1 MRNNLPVTNVEVQLD
16 AHTLIVS
23 KTDLKGQITYINKD
37 FIEISGFTEAELIG
51 QSHNIV
57 RHPDMPVEAYADMWA
72 DLKDGR
78 PWTGLVKN
86 RCKNG
91 DHYWVLANATPLR
104 ENGQVVGFM
113 SVRRK
118 ASPQQTQAA
127 EAAYRAIREKRAGGK
142 EIRHG
147 SVVKGGALSVLQRW
161 SSGASS
167 SQKIVLGMLLG
178 FSILIGVATSLLGGH
193 LAGLLDGLGR
203 NALKN
208 DIGLIRAMV
217 ETNLGALRQEAI
229 QLNRGFEIS
238 FKDEIV
244 LEGSGEQAVLRL
256 AKGDILNGRLEVVDG
271 FTEKTGAVATI
282 FIRKG
287 DDFSRVTTSVKKEN
301 GERAVGTNLAK
312 EHPALAALLAGKS
325 YVGRANLFGKSFYTS
340 YTPIVAN
347 GGTVIGATFI
357 GLDISKELESLK
369 QQVRALKVGETG
381 YYYVLDANPGKDFG
395 NLIVHPAKEG
405 TNVAGVKDAAGRE
418 FIREML
424 ERGSG
429 EEVYPWVNQELGE
442 TSPRDKLV
450 VFDTLPDAKW
460 LIAGGAY
467 LDEFHAVSRQVTYLV
482 MLGGVILSLVLAAF
496 LYWLINKLIVK
507 PLQQKVLPVFNELA
521 EGRYDSR
528 LEIGANDEVGQLL
541 QGLQSMQIQQGFNVA
556 ESERIA
562 NNNLRIQ
569 IALNC
574 VSANLRIADDDGTV
588 IYANKGLLDT
598 LRQIEP
604 GLRVQQPNFSIDKF
618 VGSNIGAFYRD
629 PAAALKSLR
638 ELQSTRQTELEIGG
652 RIYNVI
658 TNPIVNERGQRL
670 GTVGEWV
677 DRTAELHAQR
687 AVAALIS
694 RASAGDLEARL
705 DTDTLEGFYRE
716 LGAGI
721 NSLLETSGSAIGE
734 IAALLERVAGGDL
747 MHTVNSE
754 YRGTFGKLRDDANQT
769 VEKLRELVG
778 DIQHSAETI
787 NMAAREIASGNQDL
801 SSRTEEQASSLEET
815 ASSMEQLTS
824 TVRQNADNARQA
836 NELAAGAQAVAEK
849 GGEVV
854 GQVVHTMGSI
864 HQASSKIADII
875 GVIDGIAFQTNI
887 LALNAAVEAARAGEQ
902 GRGFAVVATEVRS
915 LAQRSA
921 AAAKEIKGLI
931 SDSVERVDAGNRL
944 VDQAG
949 RTMEEVV
956 SSIKRVA
963 KIVTDIAEASREQSA
978 GIDQVSLAVNQMD
991 EVTQQNAALVEEAA
1005 AAAESL
1011 EEQANHLAESVSV
1024 FKVVQSA
1031 RSVKNTPRLSRSTH
1045 SPRPAQAVRQVSG
1058 KKPAALPVSLDDE
1071 WSEF

>member
-1 MRNNLPVTNVEVQLD
+1 MRNNLPVNQVEVQLD
-16 AHTLIVS
+16 DHTLIVS

-37 FIEISGFTEAELIG
+37 FITISGFTEAELIG
-51 QSHNIV
+51 QPHNIV
-57 RHPDMPVEAYADMWA
+57 RHPDMPVEAFADMWA
-72 DLKDGR
+72 DLQAGR

-91 DHYWVLANATPLR
+91 DYYWVLATATPMR
-104 ENGQVVGFM
+104 EAGQVVGYM

-118 ASPQQTQAA
+118 ATHPQI
-127 EAAYRAIREKRAGGK
+127 EAADSAYRLFREKKAGSLRV
-142 EIRHG
+142 RHG
-147 SVVKGGALSVLQRW
+147 MVVKGGESFFANLSLKVKLVAGFAVLL
-161 SSGASS
+161 
-167 SQKIVLGMLLG
+167 LGML
-178 FSILIGVATSLLGGH
+178 GVAALGLVGMAQEDDAVNELYKWRLQPIQSLAVIGKLMADNRAQVMLALQHDPASTTAALHDHPADKHFQAIENNIAAITEQWTNYEKGIRSDGH
-193 LAGLLDGLGR
+193 RVKALAYQEARKRFVNDGLL
-203 NALKN
+203 
-208 DIGLIRAMV
+208 
-217 ETNLGALRQEAI
+217 
-229 QLNRGFEIS
+229 
-238 FKDEIV
+238 
-244 LEGSGEQAVLRL
+244 
-256 AKGDILNGRLEVVDG
+256 
-271 FTEKTGAVATI
+271 
-282 FIRKG
+282 
-287 DDFSRVTTSVKKEN
+287 
-301 GERAVGTNLAK
+301 
-312 EHPALAALLAGKS
+312 
-325 YVGRANLFGKSFYTS
+325 
-340 YTPIVAN
+340 
-347 GGTVIGATFI
+347 
-357 GLDISKELESLK
+357 
-369 QQVRALKVGETG
+369 
-381 YYYVLDANPGKDFG
+381 
-395 NLIVHPAKEG
+395 PAKK
-405 TNVAGVKDAAGRE
+405 A
-418 FIREML
+418 
-424 ERGSG
+424 
-429 EEVYPWVNQELGE
+429 
-442 TSPRDKLV
+442 
-450 VFDTLPDAKW
+450 
-460 LIAGGAY
+460 
-467 LDEFHAVSRQVTYLV
+467 
-482 MLGGVILSLVLAAF
+482 
-496 LYWLINKLIVK
+496 
-507 PLQQKVLPVFNELA
+507 LA
-521 EGRYDSR
+521 EGRYSDANQILLTVINPSYAEADAKAMALFNYQSGSAEHKR
-528 LEIGANDEVGQLL
+528 QESADRYASLQLWVLLLIGAGLAAGLAVAYAVVRSVTRPLDDVLQTFESLSRGDFTRNVDLSRNDELGKVL

-556 ESERIA
+556 ESIRIA
-562 NNNLRIQ
+562 NDNLRIQ
-569 IALNC
+569 IALDC
-574 VSANLRIADDDGTV
+574 VSANLRIADDDGLV
-588 IYANKGLLDT
+588 LYANKGLLTT

-604 GLRVQQPNFSIDKF
+604 DLREQQPGFTVDNF
-618 VGSNIGAFYRD
+618 VGSNIGAFYPD
-629 PAAALKSLR
+629 ADAALKALR

-658 TNPIVNERGQRL
+658 TNPIINDRGQRL

-687 AVAALIS
+687 AVGALIS

-705 DTDTLEGFYRE
+705 DTSEMEGFYKE
-716 LGAGI
+716 LGGGI

-754 YRGTFGKLRDDANQT
+754 YQGTFGKLRDDANQT
-769 VEKLRELVG
+769 IEKLRELVG

-787 NMAAREIASGNQDL
+787 NTAAREIASGNQDL

-815 ASSMEQLTS
+815 ASSMEQLTT

-854 GQVVHTMGSI
+854 GQVVNTMGSI

-921 AAAKEIKGLI
+921 AAAREIKGLI
-931 SDSVERVDAGNRL
+931 SDSVDRVEAGNRL

-978 GIDQVSLAVNQMD
+978 GIDQVSLAVSQMD

-1024 FKVVQSA
+1024 FKVAKHDAS
-1031 RSVKNTPRLSRSTH
+1031 PRLSAPTQSP
-1045 SPRPAQAVRQVSG
+1045 PRPAATERSFAG
-1058 KKPAALPVSLDDE
+1058 KKPALPASLDDE